1 MRREIYKLSK
11 GYRQRVGLAQ
21 ALLGK
26 PEVLLLDEPTAGLD
40 PGQIQE
46 TREVIRAFGEDHA
59 VLLSTHILPEVTLI
73 CRRVAI
79 INQGRLLAIDSPASL
94 QKASEQANSV
104 RLEITAPAEPL
115 RDALLADRR
124 CARRQRAPDAGQRG
138 DANRRMSGRCPGR
151 HRGAHR
157 ACGGQPVG
165 PAPAGTPA
173 TYAREHFPAL
183 RGRHGSREGRMNGML
198 AIYRKEVQTYF
209 RSPIAYFVVS
219 VFLLGTGYF
228 FLYNVFMTGVGTMD
242 ETFQNMGTLLLIL
255 IPVIT
260 MRLFS
265 GEYTGRTMELLMT
278 LPLKPWQ
285 IVLGKYLGAAT
296 ILLLMTAATA
306 INLIPLYLYGNPET
320 KTILSGYIGFLLL
333 GLACLAVGQFFSS
346 LVQNQIIAAL
356 ITVPVL
362 LGFWFVGHL
371 QSFQTDYILRGL
383 FGYLSFAQHFGDFV
397 RGLIRSEAVAF
408 YLVVSAIALTLNVS
422 YLQWRR

>member
-1 MRREIYKLSK
+1 
-11 GYRQRVGLAQ
+11 
-21 ALLGK
+21 
-26 PEVLLLDEPTAGLD
+26 
-40 PGQIQE
+40 
-46 TREVIRAFGEDHA
+46 
-59 VLLSTHILPEVTLI
+59 
-73 CRRVAI
+73 
-79 INQGRLLAIDSPASL
+79 
-94 QKASEQANSV
+94 
-104 RLEITAPAEPL
+104 
-115 RDALLADRR
+115 
-124 CARRQRAPDAGQRG
+124 
-138 DANRRMSGRCPGR
+138 
-151 HRGAHR
+151 
-157 ACGGQPVG
+157 
-165 PAPAGTPA
+165 
-173 TYAREHFPAL
+173 
-183 RGRHGSREGRMNGML
+183 MNGML

-228 FLYNVFMTGVGTMD
+228 FLYNIFMTGIGTMD

-306 INLIPLYLYGNPET
+306 INLIPLFLYGNPET

-333 GLACLAVGQFFSS
+333 GVACLAVGQFFSS

-371 QSFQTDYILRGL
+371 QSFQTDYMLRGL

>member
-1 MRREIYKLSK
+1 
-11 GYRQRVGLAQ
+11 
-21 ALLGK
+21 
-26 PEVLLLDEPTAGLD
+26 
-40 PGQIQE
+40 
-46 TREVIRAFGEDHA
+46 
-59 VLLSTHILPEVTLI
+59 
-73 CRRVAI
+73 
-79 INQGRLLAIDSPASL
+79 
-94 QKASEQANSV
+94 
-104 RLEITAPAEPL
+104 
-115 RDALLADRR
+115 
-124 CARRQRAPDAGQRG
+124 
-138 DANRRMSGRCPGR
+138 
-151 HRGAHR
+151 
-157 ACGGQPVG
+157 
-165 PAPAGTPA
+165 
-173 TYAREHFPAL
+173 
-183 RGRHGSREGRMNGML
+183 MNGML

-228 FLYNVFMTGVGTMD
+228 FLYNVFMTGVGTME
-242 ETFQNMGTLLLIL
+242 ETFQNMGILLLTL

-362 LGFWFVGHL
+362 LAFWFVGHL

-408 YLVVSAIALTLNVS
+408 YLVVSAIALTLNIS

>member
-1 MRREIYKLSK
+1 
-11 GYRQRVGLAQ
+11 
-21 ALLGK
+21 
-26 PEVLLLDEPTAGLD
+26 
-40 PGQIQE
+40 
-46 TREVIRAFGEDHA
+46 
-59 VLLSTHILPEVTLI
+59 
-73 CRRVAI
+73 
-79 INQGRLLAIDSPASL
+79 
-94 QKASEQANSV
+94 
-104 RLEITAPAEPL
+104 
-115 RDALLADRR
+115 
-124 CARRQRAPDAGQRG
+124 
-138 DANRRMSGRCPGR
+138 
-151 HRGAHR
+151 
-157 ACGGQPVG
+157 
-165 PAPAGTPA
+165 
-173 TYAREHFPAL
+173 
-183 RGRHGSREGRMNGML
+183 MNGML

-228 FLYNVFMTGVGTMD
+228 FLYNIFMTGIGTMD

-255 IPVIT
+255 TPVIT

-296 ILLLMTAATA
+296 ILILMTAATA
-306 INLIPLYLYGNPET
+306 IDLIPLYLYGNPET
-320 KTILSGYIGFLLL
+320 KTIVSGYIGFLLL
-333 GLACLAVGQFFSS
+333 GLACLAIGQFFSS
-346 LVQNQIIAAL
+346 LVQNQIVAAL

-362 LGFWFVGHL
+362 LSFWFVGHL

-408 YLVVSAIALTLNVS
+408 YLVVCAIALTLNVS

>member
-1 MRREIYKLSK
+1 
-11 GYRQRVGLAQ
+11 
-21 ALLGK
+21 
-26 PEVLLLDEPTAGLD
+26 
-40 PGQIQE
+40 
-46 TREVIRAFGEDHA
+46 
-59 VLLSTHILPEVTLI
+59 
-73 CRRVAI
+73 
-79 INQGRLLAIDSPASL
+79 
-94 QKASEQANSV
+94 
-104 RLEITAPAEPL
+104 
-115 RDALLADRR
+115 
-124 CARRQRAPDAGQRG
+124 
-138 DANRRMSGRCPGR
+138 
-151 HRGAHR
+151 
-157 ACGGQPVG
+157 
-165 PAPAGTPA
+165 
-173 TYAREHFPAL
+173 
-183 RGRHGSREGRMNGML
+183 MNGML

-209 RSPIAYFVVS
+209 RSPIAYFVVA

-228 FLYNVFMTGVGTMD
+228 FLYNIFMTGVGTMD

-320 KTILSGYIGFLLL
+320 KTILSGYIGFMLL

-362 LGFWFVGHL
+362 LAFWFVGHL

-408 YLVVSAIALTLNVS
+408 YSVVSAIALTLNVS